1 MKQNHRIA
9 LVVAGIA
16 AMAVSVPTH
25 AQGVLSPDDFELTGV
40 ELISET
46 VSVRGEFHADAPVAN
61 NVTATLSE
69 GPARVRLELAR
80 TPDATLRWLA
90 ANGCRTRCSGLTV
103 RGQVVVSPVTGRAA
117 LAVHSAS
124 KAAARAPAAA
134 PPAAVAKTP
143 VAAASTAPVPAAS
156 APTEQPP
163 SNALPKA
170 GAATGSRGPAYDI
183 SRLDMGWLSL
193 CGKCLN
199 PEITGAWGLGTAR
212 AEAEGRITPEM
223 AYGHCVNWR
232 SEEVCEDQ
240 RPERVDANAETFT
253 EIHRASA
260 DCTRGI
266 ITPAWGETYTQA
278 GRWPPGSWAEG
289 RTRWRDSKGEIVG
302 DDHAS
307 NGLAISQNWEVLCLE

>member
-1 MKQNHRIA
+1 MKQNYRIA
-9 LVVAGIA
+9 LAVAGIA
-16 AMAVSVPTH
+16 AMTQSVPTH

-46 VSVRGEFHADAPVAN
+46 VSVRGEFQADAAVAN

-69 GPARVRLELAR
+69 GSARVRLELAR

-90 ANGCRTRCSGLTV
+90 ANGCRTRCSGLTL

-117 LAVHSAS
+117 LAVQSAS
-124 KAAARAPAAA
+124 KAGTRAPAAN
-134 PPAAVAKTP
+134 PPAAVASAPTAK
-143 VAAASTAPVPAAS
+143 AASTPATAPPAPAAAATLAPAAPVEPAAGN
-156 APTEQPP
+156 TT
-163 SNALPKA
+163 LPRA
-170 GAATGSRGPAYDI
+170 GAAAGSRGPAYDI

-223 AYGHCVNWR
+223 AYGHCINWT
-232 SEEVCEDQ
+232 SEEACESQ
-240 RPERVDANAETFT
+240 RPERVDTNAEQFT
-253 EIHRASA
+253 EIHRATA

-266 ITPAWGETYTQA
+266 ITTAWGE
-278 GRWPPGSWAEG
+278 S
-289 RTRWRDSKGEIVG
+289 
-302 DDHAS
+302 
-307 NGLAISQNWEVLCLE
+307 